1 MSSRQI
7 RSLWTTL
14 VVSTLILAGCGG
26 GGSGSSSGTTPPPPP
41 PPAGNNVVASWSLN
55 GTVRAIVGGN
65 QTVNVA
71 FITDDGKA
79 VTNFTVTQNLAA
91 LPAGWSSNTTSLS
104 CSSVTTGN
112 GCVLL
117 LKYAP
122 TAVASGQLSIAYSY
136 TDSQSVARTGT
147 ATIAYG
153 ATSHNNVVAT
163 VEPVGQVNTAV
174 GGSRTV
180 TVLFTT
186 DDGAA
191 ATNLQVTS
199 GLSALPAGWSG
210 ASTFACP
217 VVANGNGCL
226 LTLTYS
232 PTAAASGTLTLN
244 YSFAD
249 NTATASTGALSIPY
263 AATTDNHV
271 IAAVSPAGQVAAL
284 VGAPGRNVSVS
295 FTTDD
300 GNAATNLQI
309 TGSGLSTL
317 ATAFPGWTGP
327 ATFTC
332 PSVSTGNGCQL
343 NLSYAPT
350 AAGAGTLLFNYSY
363 VNGAGATQTGVV
375 SIPFSATSDNNVIA
389 TVAPSGQINA
399 LAGGGELD
407 VAITF
412 TTDDANQASNLNIAS
427 GLSGLPAGW
436 TGPATFTCAGF
447 ATSNGCQLVLH
458 YAPTAV
464 ASGTVILNYT
474 YASNSGVAKTGSV
487 NLPYQA
493 TSHNNLVYTSSP
505 SGQITAVL
513 TQGTQVVNIV
523 FTSDDGNPVTGV
535 SITSGLSTLP
545 TDWTGPSTFT
555 CATASTGNTCS
566 LALTFQPLVKSSG
579 TINLAYAYTDNSG
592 AAQTGTV
599 NVPYASIPTYFYA
612 NEQQT
617 KVLRCAASFD
627 DGSLS
632 GCGIVATGFQVPYGL
647 TFTSSHVYIADRG
660 DTVNSV
666 AGDLFV
672 CPVNADGTFGNCIPA
687 ATTGTFTAP
696 NASAVSGNFLYVADS
711 NGGVIKYCAIDPV
724 SGALSNCATTA
735 QSAAVALDVPDG
747 IAIVNGY
754 AYIVDYRPNAANGN
768 LTICSIDSITG
779 ALVACTQQPIGP
791 NPGGVTAYN
800 GNLYIG
806 TTDDVISR
814 CAINPLDGSVPACVA
829 TDVTGSSSFSG
840 VVGFGFVNG
849 FAYVSGF
856 GGASGTQGGIAYC
869 PLDVSGG
876 FASCT
881 RSTDKSTKNVNFFGL
896 AAH

>member
-7 RSLWTTL
+7 RSLWATL

-26 GGSGSSSGTTPPPPP
+26 GGGSGSSSTPPPPP
-41 PPAGNNVVASWSLN
+41 PPAGNNIVASWSTN
-55 GTVRAIVGGN
+55 SGVVVVAGGS

-71 FITDDGKA
+71 FVTDDGKP
-79 VTNFTVTQNLAA
+79 VTNFTVTQNLSA
-91 LPAGWSSNTTSLS
+91 LPTGWSANTTSLT
-104 CSSVTTGN
+104 CAEVTTGN

-122 TAVASGQLSIAYSY
+122 TAANTGDNLTIAYSY
-136 TDSQSVARTGT
+136 TDSTSTARTGT
-147 ATIAYG
+147 ATMPYR

-163 VEPVGQVNTAV
+163 VEPVGQINTAV
-174 GGSRTV
+174 GGSRSV

-191 ATNLQVTS
+191 ATNLQITS
-199 GLSALPAGWSG
+199 GLSSLPAGWSG

-217 VVANGNGCL
+217 TVTNTNGCL
-226 LTLTYS
+226 LTLTYA
-232 PTAAASGTLTLN
+232 PTAAASGTLTIG

-249 NTATASTGALSIPY
+249 NNATASTGSLSIQY

-271 IAAVSPAGQVAAL
+271 IAAVSPAGQVSAL
-284 VGAPGRNVSVS
+284 VGAPGQNVSVS

-309 TGSGLSTL
+309 TGSGLSSL

-327 ATFTC
+327 GTFTC
-332 PSVSTGNGCQL
+332 ATVSTGNGCQL
-343 NLSYAPT
+343 SLSYAPT
-350 AAGAGTLLFNYSY
+350 VAGSGTLLFGYQY
-363 VNGAGATQTGVV
+363 VNGAGTTQTGTV

-389 TVAPSGQINA
+389 TVSPSGQINA
-399 LAGGGELD
+399 LAAGGALD

-412 TTDDANQASNLNIAS
+412 TTDDANQASNLNIVS
-427 GLSGLPAGW
+427 GLTGLPTGW

-447 ATSNGCQLVLH
+447 ATANGCQLVLH
-458 YAPTAV
+458 YAPPAV
-464 ASGTVILNYT
+464 GSGTVILNYT

-493 TSHNNLVYTSSP
+493 TSHNNLVYTATP

-513 TQGTQVVNIV
+513 NQGTQVVNIV

-555 CATASTGNTCS
+555 CANASTGNTCS

-599 NVPYASIPTYFYA
+599 NLPYASIPTYFYA

-617 KVLRCAASFD
+617 TVLRCAASFV

-632 GCGIVATGFQVPYGL
+632 GCATVATGFQVPYGL

-660 DTVNSV
+660 DTVNSI

-687 ATTGTFTAP
+687 ATTGTFVAP

-711 NGGVIKYCAIDPV
+711 NGGTIQYCAINPV
-724 SGALSNCATTA
+724 DGSLSACTATATGLTT
-735 QSAAVALDVPDG
+735 ALDVPDG
-747 IAIVNGY
+747 IAVVNGY
-754 AYIVDYRPNAANGN
+754 AYIVDYRPNNLNGN
-768 LTICSIDSITG
+768 LTICAIDPLTG
-779 ALVACTQQPIGP
+779 ALGSCTQQAIGP

-806 TTDDVISR
+806 TTDDIISR
-814 CAINPLDGSVPACVA
+814 CTINPLDGSVPLCTP
-829 TDVTGSSSFSG
+829 TDAAGSAAFSG

-856 GGASGTQGGIAYC
+856 GGASNTQGGIAFC
-869 PLDVSGG
+869 PLDVNGD
-876 FASCT
+876 FATCQ
-881 RSTDKSTKNVNFFGL
+881 RSTDKATKNVNFFGL

>member
-1 MSSRQI
+1 MNSRHI
-7 RSLWTTL
+7 RSLWATL
-14 VVSTLILAGCGG
+14 VVSALVLAGCGG

-41 PPAGNNVVASWSLN
+41 PPVGNNIVASWSLN
-55 GTVRAIVGGN
+55 GTVRAIVGGS

-71 FITDDGKA
+71 FVTDNGAA
-79 VTNFTVTQNLAA
+79 VTNFTVTQNLSA
-91 LPAGWSSNTTSLS
+91 LPAGWSANTTSLS
-104 CSSVTTGN
+104 CASVTTGN
-112 GCVLL
+112 GCVLF

-136 TDSQSVARTGT
+136 TDSTSTARTGT

-174 GGSRTV
+174 GGSRSV

-191 ATNLQVTS
+191 ATNLQITS

-217 VVANGNGCL
+217 VVASGNGCL
-226 LTLTYS
+226 LTLTYA
-232 PTAAASGTLTLN
+232 PTVAATGTLTIA

-249 NTATASTGALSIPY
+249 NTATASTGALSIQY

-271 IAAVSPAGQVAAL
+271 IATVAPAGQVAAL
-284 VGAPGRNVSVS
+284 VGAPGRNVSVA

-309 TGSGLSTL
+309 TGTGLSNL

-327 ATFTC
+327 STFTC
-332 PSVSTGNGCQL
+332 ATLSTGNGCQL
-343 NLSYAPT
+343 SLTYAPPT
-350 AAGAGTLLFNYSY
+350 TGSGTLQFNYQY
-363 VNGAGATQTGVV
+363 VNGAGATQTGAV
-375 SIPFSATSDNNVIA
+375 SIPFSATADNNVVA

-399 LAGGGELD
+399 LAAGGAVD

-412 TTDDANQASNLNIAS
+412 TTDDANQASNLAISA
-427 GLSGLPAGW
+427 GLSSLPTGW

-447 ATSNGCQLVLH
+447 ATANGCQLVLH
-458 YAPTAV
+458 YAPPAV
-464 ASGTVILNYT
+464 ATGTVTLNYT
-474 YASNSGVAKTGSV
+474 YTSNSGAAKTGSV
-487 NLPYQA
+487 NVGYQA
-493 TSHNNLVYTSSP
+493 TTHNNLVATATP

-513 TQGTQVVNIV
+513 NQGTQVVNIV

-535 SITSGLSTLP
+535 SVTSGLSALP
-545 TDWTGPSTFT
+545 TDWTGPSTLT
-555 CATASTGNTCS
+555 CGTASTGTTCA

-579 TINLAYAYTDNSG
+579 TIHLAYGYTDNSG
-592 AAQTGTV
+592 AAQTG
-599 NVPYASIPTYFYA
+599 NVDIPYASIPTYFYA

-617 KVLRCAASFD
+617 TVLRCAASFV

-632 GCGIVATGFQVPYGL
+632 GCATVATGFQVPYGL
-647 TFTSSHVYIADRG
+647 TFTNSHVYIADRG

-666 AGDLFV
+666 AGNLFV
-672 CPVNADGTFGNCIPA
+672 CPVNADGTFGNCVPGVLP
-687 ATTGTFTAP
+687 GTFTAP
-696 NASAVSGNFLYVADS
+696 NASAVGGNFLYVADS
-711 NGGVIKYCAIDPV
+711 NGGTIKYCAINPLDG
-724 SGALSNCATTA
+724 SLSACAATATGLTT
-735 QSAAVALDVPDG
+735 ALDVPDG
-747 IAIVNGY
+747 IAVVNGF
-754 AYIVDYRPNAANGN
+754 AYIVDYRPNDTHGN
-768 LTICSIDSITG
+768 LTICAIGTLTG
-779 ALVACTQQPIGP
+779 ALGACTQQPIGP
-791 NPGGVTAYN
+791 NPGGITAYN
-800 GNLYIG
+800 GQLYIG
-806 TTDDVISR
+806 TSDDIISR
-814 CAINPLDGSVPACVA
+814 CTINSLDGSVSGCVA
-829 TDVTGSSSFSG
+829 TDVAGSAAFSG

-856 GGASGTQGGIAYC
+856 GGASNTQGGIAYC
-869 PLDVSGG
+869 PLDGNG
-876 FASCT
+876 DFAGCL
-881 RSTDKSTKNVNFFGL
+881 RSTDRATRNVNFFGL